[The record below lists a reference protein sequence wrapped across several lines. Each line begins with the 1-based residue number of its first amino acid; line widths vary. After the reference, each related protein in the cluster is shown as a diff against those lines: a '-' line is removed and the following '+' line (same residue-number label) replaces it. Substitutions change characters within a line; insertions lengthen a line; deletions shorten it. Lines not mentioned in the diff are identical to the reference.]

1 MATLLFTPFPG
12 RGHVH
17 PTLKLARELRAR
29 GHRVVY
35 AGPLDSRELITSEG
49 GEFVP
54 VMEEQFPA
62 GSFAPLAAPTLQE
75 HLSQLRLFVRRA
87 EHALQA
93 IEAGALDSL
102 FERVRPDLLVC
113 DPLLPYPA
121 LVAHGLQVPTVFFN
135 TNLPQPLIF
144 PFLDPTRTSR
154 FLRMRVRVIRAG
166 FSLLGRL
173 GLALRLEPYNERIAR
188 RYGYPV
194 ESLAQEPEYL
204 VRGLPEMILAPREF
218 AEPPGPV
225 DSRYLFVGP
234 GIDLERSEPAFP
246 WERLAA
252 DTPLVLFSMGSMGGY
267 SRTLEKRVLD
277 AVAGAAKARPQWQF
291 VLAVNPTHETT
302 RFDNVAPNVV
312 AVKYAPLLQLLPR
325 AAVSITHGGFN
336 TVKECIYFGV
346 PMVVVPLT
354 YDQPAV
360 GRLVERKGLG
370 VVCPPKTLTS
380 ESLLRQLDVLVGA
393 PARHGAMTAM
403 RDCFHQREQ
412 DSSAVDAIEHLLQT
426 GPSSGS
432 REQRGRG
439 HPVRFFGLA

>member
-12 RGHVH
+12 RGHIH

-35 AGPLDSRELITSEG
+35 AGPLDSREVITKEG
-49 GEFVP
+49 GEFIP

-62 GSFAPLAAPTLQE
+62 GSFAPFAAPTLRE
-75 HLSQLRLFVRRA
+75 HLSQVRLFVRRA
-87 EHALQA
+87 ERALQA

-121 LVAHGLQVPTVFFN
+121 LVAHGLKIPTLAFN
-135 TNLPQPLIF
+135 TNVPQPLIY
-144 PFLDPTRTSR
+144 PFLTDPNISR
-154 FLRMRVRVIRAG
+154 FFWMRAWLIRTG
-166 FSLLGRL
+166 FAMLAMLGLTLRL
-173 GLALRLEPYNERIAR
+173 GPYNKRIAR

-194 ESLAQEPEYL
+194 ESLATEPEYL

-225 DSRYLFVGP
+225 KSQYLFVGP
-234 GIDLERSEPAFP
+234 GIDLERSEPDFP
-246 WERLAA
+246 WERLAQ
-252 DTPLVLFSMGSMGGY
+252 DKPLVLFSMGSMGGY

-277 AVAGAAKARPQWQF
+277 AVAEAAKARPQWQF

-302 RFDNVAPNVV
+302 PFDGVAPNVV

-336 TVKECIYFGV
+336 TVKECIHFGV
-346 PMVVVPLT
+346 PMVVVPLA
-354 YDQPAV
+354 YDQPTV

-380 ESLLRQLDVLVGA
+380 EILLRQLDLLVGD
-393 PARHGAMTAM
+393 PARRAAMTTM
-403 RDCFHQREQ
+403 RDCFHQREK
-412 DSSAVDAIEHLLQT
+412 DNSAADAVEQLLQARP
-426 GPSSGS
+426 GAPGK
-432 REQRGRG
+432 
-439 HPVRFFGLA
+439 GLQQVS